1 MAPSLQECLMRSR
14 FARYRAQLPARL
26 RARLNRQLGQR
37 RSPAEP
43 SHDANASHDRNSPVD
58 RWWLRYLSS
67 LPEDARAVIEP
78 LPTATNQGGRA
89 RKNQWRLRFQQRKKP
104 FVDWL
109 MGWTGGEDPLVHIDL
124 RFPSREAAIRYCER
138 LDLPYEVHE
147 PPPATITPVNK
158 QRFELDDAPVLEWP
172 GQQKE

>member
-1 MAPSLQECLMRSR
+1 MRSR

-78 LPTATNQGGRA
+78 LPTATNQVDGPGRINGGS
-89 RKNQWRLRFQQRKKP
+89 
-104 FVDWL
+104 
-109 MGWTGGEDPLVHIDL
+109 GS
-124 RFPSREAAIRYCER
+124 SRERSRSSI
-138 LDLPYEVHE
+138 
-147 PPPATITPVNK
+147 
-158 QRFELDDAPVLEWP
+158 
-172 GQQKE
+172 G